1 MMPAELSAYHFLTTP
16 VWVVDPFNEHLI
28 FSNHAAQALM
38 GESALALLRFGAL
51 SACAQ
56 NRLSLYLNDL
66 RHLHE
71 IVEIW
76 TVTSDNGDIP
86 LRCRL
91 SLLNLPGRPPA
102 ILFEGA
108 NIPPATLENA
118 VRAPGYQSRR
128 QNFYQRF
135 FMTTTA
141 PMLLIDTVRD
151 GLIVDANLAA
161 LRFYG
166 YRREEMCQK
175 HTWEINTLGR
185 QVLPVMAE
193 IARLPGGHKP
203 LYFVHKMADGST
215 RHVQTY
221 AGPIMIGG
229 DRLMLCIIHDITE
242 QKRLEQELEFAAQ
255 HDALTGLLN
264 RRQFYALTEGQA
276 ARHLPLKSDYCLL
289 LVDTDN
295 FKTINDH
302 FGHLKGDEVLVQL
315 ARVLE
320 TCSRAGDFIFRWG
333 GDEFVLLLPRTA
345 LDTALTVAESL
356 RDGVTK
362 LNGDDL
368 PEFTISIGVARHQA
382 DETID
387 ALFKRV
393 DNALYQAK
401 NDGRNKVLAA

>member
-1 MMPAELSAYHFLTTP
+1 MLSAELSAYHHLTTP
-16 VWVVDPFNEHLI
+16 VWVVDPLDEQVI
-28 FSNHAAQALM
+28 FTNHAARALT
-38 GESALALLRFGAL
+38 GESSLTALRFGAL

-56 NRLSLYLNDL
+56 TRLALYLNDL
-66 RHLHE
+66 GHQHE
-71 IVEIW
+71 IIEIW
-76 TVTSDNGDIP
+76 TLATASGELP

-91 SLLNLPGRPPA
+91 TLATFPDMHPV

-108 NIPPATLENA
+108 NIPHAATENA
-118 VRAPGYQSRR
+118 ARAAGYQSRPH
-128 QNFYQRF
+128 NFYQRF

-141 PMLLIDTVRD
+141 PMLLIDTARD

-203 LYFVHKMADGST
+203 LYFVHQMADGSM

-221 AGPIMIGG
+221 AGPIVISGT
-229 DRLMLCIIHDITE
+229 RLMLCIIHDITE
-242 QKRLEQELEFAAQ
+242 QKRLEQELEYAALR
-255 HDALTGLLN
+255 DSLTGLLN
-264 RRQFYALTEGQA
+264 RRQFYALTEGQTS
-276 ARHLPLKSDYCLL
+276 RHLPLKSDYCLL

-295 FKTINDH
+295 FKTINDN

-315 ARVLE
+315 ARILE
-320 TCSRAGDFIFRWG
+320 ASSRAGDFIFRWG
-333 GDEFVLLLPRTA
+333 GEEFVLLLPRTA
-345 LDTALTVAESL
+345 LETALEVAERI

-362 LNGDDL
+362 LSGDGL
-368 PEFTISIGVARHQA
+368 PAFTVSIGVARHQTE
-382 DETID
+382 ETID
-387 ALFKRV
+387 VMFKRV
-393 DNALYQAK
+393 DKALYQAK